1 MSVALTVDVDDAVP
15 AADAL
20 CGTLLLIGAEAG
32 LLARVRRLQTCHPG
46 LLLLQADDGIEGVRL
61 GQAERPDLVLL
72 DMGLPDFSG
81 LDVVRR
87 LNGEIDRRGLR
98 VNILTTEPG
107 SMETV
112 RAMSLGAFEYWVKP
126 LAPAA
131 FEAGLRRA
139 LSGERA
145 DPAHT
150 LQRRR

>member
-1 MSVALTVDVDDAVP
+1 MSVALTVDVAAP

-20 CGTLLLIGAEAG
+20 RGTLLLIGAEAG
-32 LLARVRRLQTCHPG
+32 LLARVRRLQTRHAG
-46 LLLLQADDGIEGVRL
+46 LLLLQAADGIEGVRL
-61 GQAERPDLVLL
+61 AQADRPDLVLL
-72 DMGLPDFSG
+72 DMGLPDISG
-81 LDVVRR
+81 LDVMRR

-98 VNILTTEPG
+98 VSILTTEPG

-126 LAPAA
+126 LAPAV

-139 LSGERA
+139 LGGQRA

-150 LQRRR
+150 LQGRC

>member
-1 MSVALTVDVDDAVP
+1 MSVALTVDVAAP

-20 CGTLLLIGAEAG
+20 RGTLLLIGAEAG
-32 LLARVRRLQTCHPG
+32 LLARVRRLQTRHAG
-46 LLLLQADDGIEGVRL
+46 LLLLQAADGIEGVRL
-61 GQAERPDLVLL
+61 AQADRPDLVLL
-72 DMGLPDFSG
+72 DMGLPDISG
-81 LDVVRR
+81 LDVMRR

-98 VNILTTEPG
+98 VSILTTEPG

-126 LAPAA
+126 LAPAV

-139 LSGERA
+139 LGGQRA

>member
-1 MSVALTVDVDDAVP
+1 MSVALTVDVAAP

-32 LLARVRRLQTCHPG
+32 LLARVRRLQTRHAG
-46 LLLLQADDGIEGVRL
+46 LLLLQAADGIEGVRL
-61 GQAERPDLVLL
+61 AQAERPELVLL
-72 DMGLPDFSG
+72 DMGLPDISG
-81 LDVVRR
+81 LDVMRR

-98 VNILTTEPG
+98 VSILTTEPG

-126 LAPAA
+126 LASAV

-139 LSGERA
+139 LGGQRA

>member
-1 MSVALTVDVDDAVP
+1 MSVALTVDVAAP

-20 CGTLLLIGAEAG
+20 RGTLLLIGAEAG
-32 LLARVRRLQTCHPG
+32 LLARVRRLQTRHPG
-46 LLLLQADDGIEGVRL
+46 LLLLQAADGIEGVRL
-61 GQAERPDLVLL
+61 AQAERPDLVLL
-72 DMGLPDFSG
+72 DMGLPDISG

-87 LNGEIDRRGLR
+87 LNGEIDLRGLR

-126 LAPAA
+126 LSPAV

-139 LSGERA
+139 LGGQRA

>member
-1 MSVALTVDVDDAVP
+1 MSVALTVDVAAP

-20 CGTLLLIGAEAG
+20 RGTLLLIGAEAG
-32 LLARVRRLQTCHPG
+32 LLARVRRLQTRHAG
-46 LLLLQADDGIEGVRL
+46 LLLLQAADGIEGVRL
-61 GQAERPDLVLL
+61 AQADRPDLVLL
-72 DMGLPDFSG
+72 DMGLPDISG
-81 LDVVRR
+81 LDVMRR

-98 VNILTTEPG
+98 VSILTTEPG

-126 LAPAA
+126 LAPAV

-139 LSGERA
+139 LGGQRA

-150 LQRRR
+150 LQGRR